1 MSRFDNVDYSG
12 APPPVRPF
20 GERLLGAATLDAT
33 VYEEVEQYPQALG
46 QATAVVGLV
55 ALARG
60 LAELG
65 GGIFLLGFLAGVLG
79 WLVGSLIIWLI
90 GVVIL
95 QNTSDLQELLRTLGF
110 ASAPYLLYA
119 LGVFPLGGLE
129 PGLALAVWGLGL
141 TAWVLAVRQAL
152 DVSTGYALGVCLV
165 AALPN
170 LFMVGLLSALL
181 LLLFGSG

>member
-60 LAELG
+60 LAELN

-119 LGVFPLGGLE
+119 LGVLPLGGLE
-129 PGLALAVWGLGL
+129 PALALAVWGLGL